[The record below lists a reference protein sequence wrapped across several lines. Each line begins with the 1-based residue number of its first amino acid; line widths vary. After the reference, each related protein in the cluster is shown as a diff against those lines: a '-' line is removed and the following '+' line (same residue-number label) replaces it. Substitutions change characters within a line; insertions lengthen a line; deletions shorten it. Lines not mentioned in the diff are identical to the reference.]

1 MATLLLAVIYT
12 AFIGLG
18 TPDSLFG
25 AAWPAI
31 YGEIGVPFAYGG
43 IESAIVSLGTIISSA
58 LSSRVI
64 NRFGTN
70 RVTAFSTLLTA
81 VALIGYSFAPNFVFL
96 CLLALP
102 LGLGAG
108 AIDVALNNYVAL
120 HYSATQMSFLHC
132 FYGIGV
138 TISPFVLSRV
148 ISGAGGWRRG
158 YMIGACI
165 QIGITLF
172 LFATLPLW
180 EKVNGRERHEGE
192 ESAKKLSL
200 RETLAIPG
208 VKLMCLLFI
217 TTCAIE
223 CTVGNWSATFLVE
236 YKGLAADAAAS
247 MLIYYYAGMAV
258 GRLMSGVL
266 AKRLSPWAII
276 RGGQCVLAL
285 AIVLLFV
292 PGGRFIAA
300 AALFCIGMGN
310 GPLFPNFNYLAP
322 LSFGRELSQAVIGV
336 QMAAAYVG
344 IMLAPPLCG
353 AVGQA
358 LGMGV
363 FPVFLAVFFGVMI
376 IATAAARRVIAAH
389 SEDIR
394 RKNEGKTA

>member
-1 MATLLLAVIYT
+1 MATLLLAVIYS

-31 YGEIGVPFAYGG
+31 YTEMRVPFAYGG
-43 IESAIVSLGTIISSA
+43 IESAIVSLGTIFSSA
-58 LSSRVI
+58 LSTRVI
-64 NRFGTN
+64 TRFGTN

-81 VALIGYSFAPNFVFL
+81 AALVGYSFAQSFVFL

-148 ISGAGGWRRG
+148 ISGTGGWRMG
-158 YMIGACI
+158 YTVGGCI
-165 QIGITLF
+165 QLGIALF

-180 EKVNGRERHEGE
+180 EKVNGKEHPGGSGGTIR
-192 ESAKKLSL
+192 LSL
-200 RETLAIPG
+200 RETLAVPG
-208 VKLMCLLFI
+208 VKLMCCLFI

-236 YKGLAADAAAS
+236 YKGLAADTAAS
-247 MLIYYYAGMAV
+247 MLIFYYAGMAV
-258 GRLMSGVL
+258 GRLISGVL
-266 AKRLSPWAII
+266 AKRLSPWTII
-276 RGGQCVLAL
+276 GGGQCMLAA

-292 PGGRFIAA
+292 PGGRFAA
-300 AALFCIGMGN
+300 AAGLFCIGAGN
-310 GPLFPNFNYLAP
+310 GPMFPNFNYLAP
-322 LSFGRELSQAVIGV
+322 QSFGRELSQSVIGV

-363 FPVFLAVFFGVMI
+363 FPVFLAVFFAVMLA
-376 IATAAARRVIAAH
+376 ATAAAKRLLCTRRQ
-389 SEDIR
+389 
-394 RKNEGKTA
+394 K